1 MPKVII
7 TGGTGFIGSHTIIE
21 LIERTDFE
29 IVSIDNYSNSSVDS
43 LDRIEE
49 ITGKRIVNHEVN
61 ICDNKAFESIL
72 ASEGKIDGII
82 HFAALKSVPD
92 SVANPLSYFDN
103 NLGSLTNV
111 LKACEKFNIPHHIF
125 SSSCSVYGNVE
136 SPVNELTPLNKTLS
150 PYAHTKKVGEEIIEA
165 FSLNSAVNTIALR
178 YFNPVGA
185 HISGKN
191 GENPINP
198 PNNLVPV
205 ITQTAVGIIPSMT
218 VFGED
223 YDTRDGTCIRDYVH
237 VTDIARAHVLALK
250 YLLDS
255 KNESNYDIINLGSG
269 TGVSVLEAIQT
280 FEKISGIELNYT
292 IGPRREGDVGAIYSD
307 VSKAKKLLNW
317 EVEHDITSMM
327 SSAWKWQQFLTN
339 K

>member
-280 FEKISGIELNYT
+280 FEKISGIDLNYT

>member
-280 FEKISGIELNYT
+280 FEIISGIELNYT